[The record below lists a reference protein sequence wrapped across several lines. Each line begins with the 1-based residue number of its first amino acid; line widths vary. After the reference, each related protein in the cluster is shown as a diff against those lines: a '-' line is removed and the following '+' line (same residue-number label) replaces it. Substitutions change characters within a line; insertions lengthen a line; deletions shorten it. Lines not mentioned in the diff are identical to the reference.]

1 MPEDGTGG
9 PAEQP
14 TAAPAKQPT
23 AASTPQPTAASTPQP
38 AWWRRHKLISATGGV
53 ALIAA
58 AGAGAAIASASSG
71 APPPTP
77 AARAYATTT
86 SVLAAMDSKGAVCS
100 GVGPA
105 GAFMDCSGASSGDT
119 VIGLFRNHADAM
131 AYADGMVILGLQLR
145 TPTAEVVGPNWVVNT
160 SPTFAADVVAAI
172 GGQIV
177 TKANAQPGPAA
188 AWPAD
193 VISGAGARG

>member
-1 MPEDGTGG
+1 MPEDGTRA
-9 PAEQP
+9 PAEP
-14 TAAPAKQPT
+14 STETPA
-23 AASTPQPTAASTPQP
+23 PQP

-71 APPPTP
+71 TPPTP

-86 SVLAAMDSKGAVCS
+86 SMLAAMDSRGAVCS
-100 GVGPA
+100 AAGPA
-105 GAFMDCSGASSGDT
+105 GAFMDCSGASAGDT
-119 VIGLFRNHADAM
+119 VIGLFSSHANAL
-131 AYADGMVILGLQLR
+131 AYADGMVILGLQLH

-160 SPTFAADVVAAI
+160 SPAFAGEVVAAI
-172 GGQIV
+172 GGEIV

-188 AWPAD
+188 AWPTD
-193 VISGAGARG
+193 VISGSAAQGWATAPRG